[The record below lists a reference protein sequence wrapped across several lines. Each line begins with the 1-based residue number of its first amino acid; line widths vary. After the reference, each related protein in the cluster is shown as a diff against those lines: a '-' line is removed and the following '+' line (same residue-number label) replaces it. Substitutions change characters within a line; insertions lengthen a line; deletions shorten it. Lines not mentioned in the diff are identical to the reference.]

1 MGKSFD
7 GLGINVSTLN
17 FVFGFS
23 GGNSIFFFFVKKTLT
38 FLRASKLVKI
48 LFNTVRFY
56 YNPKHGIIYILL
68 YICSHVHMYLGQN
81 D

>member
-23 GGNSIFFFFVKKTLT
+23 GRNSIFLFGKKTLT

>member
-23 GGNSIFFFFVKKTLT
+23 GRNSIFFFVKKTLT